1 MKDLKYLSGYLIP
14 VSAIIAISYPSKFA
28 FLPLAFAF
36 GFLPLL
42 ELLLPRNN
50 KNLNDQQ
57 EDNILSKNHFDY
69 MLWLS
74 FPIHWGTLIYFIYS
88 ISNFTYTPLQLT
100 GMTIGVGICSGVL
113 GINAA
118 HELGHRNSKFEQFL
132 AQGLLLSTLYTH
144 FFVEHNHGHHR
155 YVATPKDPAT
165 ARLNESMY
173 VFVFRSVIGSYR
185 SAWKIQLN
193 QLRKYQHPFISLKNN
208 MLIYLIL
215 QLLLCIAIFSY
226 GGIFTLS
233 LFIAT
238 AFGGILLL
246 EVINYVEHY
255 GMLRKEISPGKYEKV
270 MPHHS
275 WNANYPVGR
284 IMLFELTRHAD
295 HHYKASRKYQVLR
308 HWDQSPELPVGYPAM
323 MLLST
328 IPPLWFKVMNPRVK
342 KLQDS
347 LVAAA
352 NIS

>member
-1 MKDLKYLSGYLIP
+1 MKDFKYLSGYLIP
-14 VSAIIAISYPSKFA
+14 LAAIIAIVFPAKFA

-42 ELLLPRNN
+42 ELLLPRNE
-50 KNLNDQQ
+50 KNLNDEQ
-57 EDNILSKNHFDY
+57 EEVFLGESRFDY
-69 MLWLS
+69 IIWLS
-74 FPIHWGTLIYFIYS
+74 FPIHWGTLLFFIYCV
-88 ISNFTYTPLQLT
+88 SNFTYTPLQLI

-118 HELGHRNSKFEQFL
+118 HELGHRKSKFEQFL

-155 YVATPKDPAT
+155 YVATPKDPAS

-173 VFVFRSVIGSYR
+173 VFVVRSVVGSYI
-185 SAWKIQLN
+185 SAWKIQLS
-193 QLRKYQHPFISLKNN
+193 QLKKQNLSFLSFKNN
-208 MLIYLIL
+208 MFIYLIFQFAL
-215 QLLLCIAIFSY
+215 GLAIYFY
-226 GGIFTLS
+226 GGILAFM
-233 LFIAT
+233 LFIST
-238 AFGGILLL
+238 AAVGILLL

-275 WNANYPVGR
+275 WNANYPIGR

-308 HWDQSPELPVGYPAM
+308 HWDQSPELPAGYPAM
-323 MLLST
+323 MLLSAV
-328 IPPLWFKVMNPRVK
+328 PPLWFKVMNPRVK
-342 KLQDS
+342 NLQNS
-347 LVAAA
+347 LITPA
-352 NIS
+352 NVS